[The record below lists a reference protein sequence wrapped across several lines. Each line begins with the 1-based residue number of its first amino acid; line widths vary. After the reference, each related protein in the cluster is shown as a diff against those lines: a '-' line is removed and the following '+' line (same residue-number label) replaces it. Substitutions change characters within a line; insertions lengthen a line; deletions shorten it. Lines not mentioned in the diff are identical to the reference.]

1 MTGKARLNRT
11 GILKLIGSALLV
23 QHRVSGRSPLPR
35 SLTRSGT
42 GPDLERL
49 YARVKDEHE
58 RRAALRRADRKL
70 AVIAEIASALGDI
83 MDRRRSLRLE
93 LIVVGLI
100 AFERATL
107 YQMFAVQPTH

>member
-49 YARVKDEHE
+49 LCPGQ
-58 RRAALRRADRKL
+58 RRTRAPGS
-70 AVIAEIASALGDI
+70 AST
-83 MDRRRSLRLE
+83 R
-93 LIVVGLI
+93 
-100 AFERATL
+100 
-107 YQMFAVQPTH
+107 

>member
-49 YARVKDEHE
+49 YARVKDKYE
-58 RRAALRRADRKL
+58 RRQRFDALT
-70 AVIAEIASALGDI
+70 ESS
-83 MDRRRSLRLE
+83 RSSPRLPV
-93 LIVVGLI
+93 LW
-100 AFERATL
+100 ATL
-107 YQMFAVQPTH
+107 WIGDDPCVSN